1 MVSSIQDINR
11 THIDAERT
19 SRMSSEGFLYD
30 QFMSYVQ
37 EESMYLYRDKVK
49 EYFELNLNEEQVNKY
64 KVKKEDK
71 ISSQKLIKLVLYHK
85 IGNLVIFSILL

>member
-1 MVSSIQDINR
+1 
-11 THIDAERT
+11 
-19 SRMSSEGFLYD
+19 MSSEGFLYD

-37 EESMYLYRDKVK
+37 EESMYLYRGKVK

>member
-1 MVSSIQDINR
+1 
-11 THIDAERT
+11 
-19 SRMSSEGFLYD
+19 MSSEGFLYD

-37 EESMYLYRDKVK
+37 EESMYLYRDTVK

>member
-1 MVSSIQDINR
+1 MVSSIQDINW

-19 SRMSSEGFLYD
+19 PRMSSEGFLYD

-37 EESMYLYRDKVK
+37 EESIYLYCDKVK

-64 KVKKEDK
+64 KMKKK
-71 ISSQKLIKLVLYHK
+71 IKSHLK
-85 IGNLVIFSILL
+85 NW

>member
-1 MVSSIQDINR
+1 
-11 THIDAERT
+11 
-19 SRMSSEGFLYD
+19 MSSEGFLYD
-30 QFMSYVQ
+30 QFMSHVQ

>member
-1 MVSSIQDINR
+1 
-11 THIDAERT
+11 
-19 SRMSSEGFLYD
+19 MSSEGFLYD

-37 EESMYLYRDKVK
+37 EESIYLYCDKVK

-64 KVKKEDK
+64 KVKKKDK

>member
-1 MVSSIQDINR
+1 
-11 THIDAERT
+11 
-19 SRMSSEGFLYD
+19 MSSEGFLYD

-37 EESMYLYRDKVK
+37 EESIYLYCDKVK